1 MEKHLQ
7 ACPACQ
13 EKFAQLRQNVL
24 CPTPDKEKTAA
35 LKRVQR
41 SWKRERK
48 CAFGKGAALM
58 ALALTLVL
66 VIPLLAA
73 FLTTPRYPVPAEDIQ
88 VSQVCQLEDGTVVF
102 HLYIDDGLVLER
114 LTFDTVETQ
123 EGSSL
128 YYIPLH
134 PILKTKRTDD
144 KGFCNI
150 YTSFR
155 MVDPLKSS
163 DPGKGDLD
171 VPDWIKSVYVGSPGD
186 GVLVWQEGMEL
197 PKATPA
203 MEELM
208 DHSIG
213 IFSIDSN
220 KPFDW
225 DNYYKTYSR
234 ILGNEM
240 AGKGDVP

>member
-1 MEKHLQ
+1 MAGRTIFLPSFCSFDGLRHYIIGHRKNLSCCLIKKTEGNFFLFFVTNTGFLCLISTAPLSRRNLQ
-7 ACPACQ
+7 P
-13 EKFAQLRQNVL
+13 
-24 CPTPDKEKTAA
+24 
-35 LKRVQR
+35 
-41 SWKRERK
+41 REQGTGGE
-48 CAFGKGAALM
+48 ASFGKGAALM

-186 GVLVWQEGMEL
+186 GVL
-197 PKATPA
+197 PA
-203 MEELM
+203 
-208 DHSIG
+208 S
-213 IFSIDSN
+213 
-220 KPFDW
+220 
-225 DNYYKTYSR
+225 KTTEAEVGPIVS
-234 ILGNEM
+234 
-240 AGKGDVP
+240 PP